1 MEGYDPAAGLFE
13 TSGSGGP
20 CSKIQLYISCRKLKD
35 LDYIGKSDPYCQ
47 VWLKNDERSSWAMVG
62 KTETIQNNLN
72 PVFSTPITIDY
83 YFEKTQ
89 EIKFE
94 IWDQD
99 TSASEEQG
107 YQTTKIGRL
116 VGAKN
121 QTYIAEL
128 MYKGKVGG
136 RGKIIIK
143 TDTVKQS
150 NMQVKMGVRAMGLKS
165 KKSMGLF
172 KTNHPFM
179 VIKRALNYDDK
190 DPSSAVK
197 VFATE
202 RRDGTLN
209 PSWSTINMKLQDL

>member
-83 YFEKTQ
+83 YFEKNQ

-94 IWDQD
+94 VLDED
-99 TSASEEQG
+99 SSRSEAQG
-107 YQTTKIGRL
+107 SLSTL
-116 VGAKN
+116 VGNLVGSKN
-121 QTYIAEL
+121 QTYCDNL
-128 MYKGKVGG
+128 VYNFKKSKN
-136 RGKIIIK
+136 GKIIIK
-143 TDTVKQS
+143 TDTVKES
-150 NMQVKMGVRAMGLKS
+150 NFYAKMGVRAMGLKS
-165 KKSMGLF
+165 KKSMGFF
-172 KTNHPFM
+172 KSNHPFL
-179 VIKRALNYDDK
+179 VIKRTLHYDDK
-190 DPSSAVK
+190 DPDNAVK
-197 VFATE
+197 IFTSE
-202 RRDGTLN
+202 IRDKTLN
-209 PSWSTINMKLQDL
+209 PSWTTINMKLQDL